1 MKALLTSLVDSS
13 KLGGWVR
20 ALVASGLTMA
30 IAKVPHLKD
39 ILDPSTQAALGVVVS
54 GIVVGLWS
62 QYVKGTT

>member
-1 MKALLTSLVDSS
+1 MKNILVSLVDAS

-20 ALVASGLTMA
+20 AGVASLLTIV
-30 IAKVPHLKD
+30 IAKVPTVKD

-62 QYVKGTT
+62 QYVKS